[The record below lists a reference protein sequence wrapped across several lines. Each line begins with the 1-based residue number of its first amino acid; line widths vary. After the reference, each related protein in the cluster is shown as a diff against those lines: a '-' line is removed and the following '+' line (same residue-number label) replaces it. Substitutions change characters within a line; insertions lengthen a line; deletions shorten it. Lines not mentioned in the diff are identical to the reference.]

1 MKDYLKMA
9 DVFESSCNV
18 PVFND
23 DEMYCGDSF
32 IAEFNSRK
40 SALMA
45 AHAINS
51 HDELV
56 AMNKELLEGLK
67 RVVFDLNEL
76 SNNSD
81 GVIGLHQ
88 NGDIARWS
96 SLRSGGF
103 NEGWLLSIDEAEGTI
118 EKMEG
123 GAS

>member
-9 DVFESSCNV
+9 DVFKVGVSDAGIKVRQNYIVEGV
-18 PVFND
+18 
-23 DEMYCGDSF
+23 GDSF
-32 IAEFNSRK
+32 KPMEY
-40 SALMA
+40 A

-76 SNNSD
+76 SDNSD
-81 GVIGLHQ
+81 GVIGLHR

-123 GAS
+123 GEK